1 MSRSIESV
9 LKDIQL
15 KKQQIVEVVATS
27 AAKDYAEYQK
37 LCGEI
42 RGLSIAEGYILDLVK
57 LINNGEYEDL

>member
-9 LKDIQL
+9 LKEIQG

-57 LINNGEYEDL
+57 HMEQSDD

>member
-42 RGLSIAEGYILDLVK
+42 RGLSIAEGYIFDLLK
-57 LINNGEYEDL
+57 HMEQSDD

>member
-37 LCGEI
+37 LCREI
-42 RGLSIAEGYILDLVK
+42 RGLSIAEGYILDLLK
-57 LINNGEYEDL
+57 HMEQSDD

>member
-9 LKDIQL
+9 LKDIQV
-15 KKQQIVEVVATS
+15 KRQQIVEVVATS

-42 RGLSIAEGYILDLVK
+42 RGLSIAEGLILDLVK
-57 LINNGEYEDL
+57 HMEQSDD

>member
-9 LKDIQL
+9 LKDIQV
-15 KKQQIVEVVATS
+15 KRQQIVEVVATS

-57 LINNGEYEDL
+57 HMEQSDD

>member
-9 LKDIQL
+9 LKDIQG

-57 LINNGEYEDL
+57 HMEQEDD

>member
-42 RGLSIAEGYILDLVK
+42 RGLSLSEGFILDLAK
-57 LINNGEYEDL
+57 TMEQEDD

>member
-9 LKDIQL
+9 LKDIQG

-57 LINNGEYEDL
+57 HMEQSDD

>member
-42 RGLSIAEGYILDLVK
+42 RGLSIAEGYILDLLK
-57 LINNGEYEDL
+57 HMEQSDD

>member
-57 LINNGEYEDL
+57 HMEQSDD